1 MIVRELRTPRL
12 RLLPLK
18 PEHAPEMAQV
28 LGDPAL
34 HTFIG
39 GAPQTEEQLRARYE
53 RWATGSPDPQ
63 VTWCNWVVELAAR
76 RQLVG
81 AVQATIG
88 PAPEHLDGYEASARI
103 AEIAWT
109 VGTPWQGRGLA
120 REAACALVVA
130 LAQEPLAAVIA
141 HVHPDHHASASV
153 AAAAGLAST
162 DVVHDGEIMWRL
174 ELTEGRT
181 GRRAM
186 SLRGADGPPL

>member
-1 MIVRELRTPRL
+1 MPRELRTPRL

-18 PEHAPEMAQV
+18 PQHAAEMARV

-39 GAPQTEEQLRARYE
+39 GEPETEEQLRARYE
-53 RWATGSPDPQ
+53 RWAAGSPDPE
-63 VTWCNWVVELAAR
+63 VTWCNWVVELVAER
-76 RQLVG
+76 RLVG
-81 AVQATIG
+81 TVQATVG
-88 PAPEHLDGYEASARI
+88 PPPAHLTGYAAAARI

-120 REAACALVVA
+120 REAACALVAA
-130 LAQEPLAAVIA
+130 LAQEQQEPLAAVIA
-141 HVHPDHHASASV
+141 HVHPEHHASAAV

-174 ELTEGRT
+174 ELTGGGPGAGR
-181 GRRAM
+181 
-186 SLRGADGPPL
+186 